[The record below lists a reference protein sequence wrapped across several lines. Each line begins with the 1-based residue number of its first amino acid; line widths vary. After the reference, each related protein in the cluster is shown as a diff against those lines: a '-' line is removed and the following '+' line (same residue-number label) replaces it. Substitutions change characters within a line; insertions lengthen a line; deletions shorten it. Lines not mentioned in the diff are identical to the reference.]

1 MNSKKKLFFPIT
13 SLLMTLLT
21 SCQVIA
27 DNNSDNK
34 NYNCA
39 TLIKISTTIPSYA
52 LSSDGKVTICHSTS
66 SNSNPFESITVST
79 NALNGHQ
86 HHNDYFSK
94 TGACPTD
101 LVSCPPPLT
110 CTPPLVFNTDKTA
123 CVSSSNTCPTLEKFT
138 TTHIPT
144 YAYYDSNDDND
155 RNHHDE
161 SEGDGDDSKHHDD
174 DKVTFCDHT
183 DDDRFVLTT
192 TIRKELQNHDDDY
205 FSKTGAC
212 PITSTPCPPIICQSP
227 EVLNA
232 AGTAC
237 IPGQTAITP
246 TVNFLST
253 YDTTPTLTGT
263 VGVTALLNSDTF
275 TVKVGVTTYSK
286 SQMTFSGTN
295 NTIWTLPITTAL
307 PVATYDVIATRN
319 STFDTSVGELTILAC
334 SPPKSLDSNGFCNP
348 PSLIPTV
355 TPLTTTITAP
365 EIIVRG
371 TIGEV
376 ALVPDTFAVTVNNA
390 AHPTNI
396 TGTLTVTGLTWAY
409 TLTKPFYEGTFDV
422 NAIRMVGGV
431 STPDTTHG
439 ELIITDKID
448 ICNANVNQ
456 SINRSAWV
464 GSKESSINYY
474 MGKCNITGDSPLP
487 PSFDNRCPLISA
499 PPYVKVTKELCDNG
513 GVKSDASINT
523 VTVRQ
528 AQIVNA
534 STENGTIS
542 GAISGKLKYG
552 IKAENVGALELNN
565 ATVSQNQTTG
575 VTLSG
580 GVTLTGVTLTNASID
595 FADTTLTCTNS
606 DGTWN
611 VLGGTTKPT
620 TTTTDG
626 TINGTIVSGMIT
638 EGKDASGKPIRGNVT
653 TGTYDSNITN
663 LNNVTTKGRR
673 VTGTLINATITNA
686 QTTTINGQ
694 TFVLDGTITTGEMLP
709 NTASTF
715 GTVFNATLTN
725 TNVSSTNHCFTSG
738 TVGTRGQLNWKEV
751 VKE

>member
-1 MNSKKKLFFPIT
+1 
-13 SLLMTLLT
+13 
-21 SCQVIA
+21 
-27 DNNSDNK
+27 
-34 NYNCA
+34 
-39 TLIKISTTIPSYA
+39 
-52 LSSDGKVTICHSTS
+52 
-66 SNSNPFESITVST
+66 
-79 NALNGHQ
+79 
-86 HHNDYFSK
+86 
-94 TGACPTD
+94 
-101 LVSCPPPLT
+101 
-110 CTPPLVFNTDKTA
+110 
-123 CVSSSNTCPTLEKFT
+123 
-138 TTHIPT
+138 
-144 YAYYDSNDDND
+144 
-155 RNHHDE
+155 
-161 SEGDGDDSKHHDD
+161 
-174 DKVTFCDHT
+174 
-183 DDDRFVLTT
+183 
-192 TIRKELQNHDDDY
+192 
-205 FSKTGAC
+205 
-212 PITSTPCPPIICQSP
+212 
-227 EVLNA
+227 
-232 AGTAC
+232 
-237 IPGQTAITP
+237 
-246 TVNFLST
+246 
-253 YDTTPTLTGT
+253 
-263 VGVTALLNSDTF
+263 
-275 TVKVGVTTYSK
+275 
-286 SQMTFSGTN
+286 
-295 NTIWTLPITTAL
+295 
-307 PVATYDVIATRN
+307 
-319 STFDTSVGELTILAC
+319 
-334 SPPKSLDSNGFCNP
+334 
-348 PSLIPTV
+348 
-355 TPLTTTITAP
+355 
-365 EIIVRG
+365 
-371 TIGEV
+371 
-376 ALVPDTFAVTVNNA
+376 
-390 AHPTNI
+390 
-396 TGTLTVTGLTWAY
+396 
-409 TLTKPFYEGTFDV
+409 
-422 NAIRMVGGV
+422 
-431 STPDTTHG
+431 
-439 ELIITDKID
+439 LIITDKID